1 MKGMNQLYKK
11 KNLANISKE
20 EHILVVSG
28 VDDPVG
34 EYSKGVKDL
43 EAMYQKLGVKDVQLI
58 LYPNMR
64 HEILNEDD
72 KDQVIQDI
80 LDFIS

>member
-1 MKGMNQLYKK
+1 L
-11 KNLANISKE
+11 I
-20 EHILVVSG
+20 VSG

-64 HEILNEDD
+64 HEILNEDG